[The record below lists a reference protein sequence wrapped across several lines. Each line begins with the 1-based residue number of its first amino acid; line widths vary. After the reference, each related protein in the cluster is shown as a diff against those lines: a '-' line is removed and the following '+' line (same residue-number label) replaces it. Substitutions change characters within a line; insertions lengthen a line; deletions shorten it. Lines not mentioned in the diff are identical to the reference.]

1 MADEHLWPALRAA
14 RAAGEHLR
22 DRFDPVP
29 ASAGSCDGSGTSA
42 DISAEAIILDI
53 LEGSFPDHNVVSE
66 ERSPE
71 FVPRPRWVI
80 DPLDGTT
87 NFHSGVPHFS
97 VSIAYEG
104 TGCPD
109 LGIVYYVP
117 DDRLFVAIEGDGAY
131 VDGRPLEL
139 SGPVDLSDAV
149 VVTGF
154 DSLRRDDGGREYFR
168 ALVESTRGV
177 RRMGSAAAELAFVA
191 AGSFDVYFERKLD
204 MWDTKAGTL
213 IVTEAGGEVTHI
225 EAVDDVTGE
234 IVVAS
239 TPALHSELISFM
251 SRNHVLG

>member
-1 MADEHLWPALRAA
+1 MADTHLWPALRAA
-14 RAAGEHLR
+14 RAAGWHLR
-22 DRFDPVP
+22 DRFDPTP
-29 ASAGSCDGSGTSA
+29 AAAGSRGDWDESA
-42 DISAEAIILDI
+42 DSSAETIILDV
-53 LEGSFPDHNVVSE
+53 LEATFPDHNIVSE

-104 TGCPD
+104 TTAPD
-109 LGIVYYVP
+109 LGVVYYVP
-117 DDRLFVAIEGDGAY
+117 ADRLFVAIEGDGAY
-131 VDGRPLEL
+131 VDGRRLEL
-139 SGPVDLSDAV
+139 SDSVDLEDAI

-154 DSLRRDDGGREYFR
+154 DSLRRDESGGKYFG
-168 ALVESTRGV
+168 ALVETTRGV
-177 RRMGSAAAELAFVA
+177 RRMGSAAAELALVA
-191 AGSFDVYFERKLD
+191 AGGVDVYFERKLD

-234 IVVAS
+234 VVVAS
-239 TPALHSELISFM
+239 PPSLHSQIISFM